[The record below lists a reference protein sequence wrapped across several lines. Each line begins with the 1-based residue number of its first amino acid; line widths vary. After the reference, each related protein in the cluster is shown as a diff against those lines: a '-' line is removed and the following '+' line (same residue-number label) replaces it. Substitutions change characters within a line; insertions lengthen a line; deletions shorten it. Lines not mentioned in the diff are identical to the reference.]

1 MERFNRYE
9 EEVLFEQKINE
20 IQETNEFKLF
30 AEGKIDKEEFKSF
43 LIEAYGEE
51 LAEGFLTDLGAKLKK
66 LGLGAVTIA
75 TLLAGA
81 PADVKAAPSSP
92 TTQVAAS
99 DNFERNQ
106 IVAQFTANAN
116 DLRAAAQ
123 DDRKVV
129 RKAALDKMINFLKSN
144 GVEREMASNMLSEIM
159 FKEGGIKTAKEIFKK
174 HLDQA
179 VRPQSPER
187 KGGEEQSR
195 ANYKLQIYATAQGE
209 RGFKAELIGKAHAAG
224 EINDEQRDKL
234 KRHAGKANRA
244 TEVKKILGL

>member
-30 AEGKIDKEEFKSF
+30 AEGKLNEEEFKTF
-43 LIEAYGEE
+43 LVEAYGKD
-51 LAEGFLTDLGAKLKK
+51 LAEGFMDSIRSAGQKAALGAAMM
-66 LGLGAVTIA
+66 GLGAT
-75 TLLAGA
+75 
-81 PADVKAAPSSP
+81 AAPPAMAAPMSP

-195 ANYKLQIYATAQGE
+195 ARYKLQILATASGDN
-209 RGFKAELIGKAHAAG
+209 GFDAGLIEKALENN
-224 EINDEQRDKL
+224 EITDEQASQL
-234 KRHAGKANRA
+234 APLAGKANQARA
-244 TEVKKILGL
+244 VEKILGL